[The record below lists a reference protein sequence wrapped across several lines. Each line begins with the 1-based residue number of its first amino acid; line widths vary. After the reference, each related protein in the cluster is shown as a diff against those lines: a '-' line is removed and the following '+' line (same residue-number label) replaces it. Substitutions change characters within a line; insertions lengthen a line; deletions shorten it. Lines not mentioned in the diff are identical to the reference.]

1 MDAEWTCPA
10 LVEEYNDL
18 LGDPTGT
25 EADIVET
32 DGGEGTHGGSEQ
44 RLMPLQSYFSHANIC
59 VAAFV
64 WIGFA
69 LLLYGFYLW
78 SATTGRGRLRE

>member
-32 DGGEGTHGGSEQ
+32 DGGEGTHGSEQ
-44 RLMPLQSYFSHANIC
+44 RLMPLKPILHTPT
-59 VAAFV
+59 FV
-64 WIGFA
+64 WRPLFGSV
-69 LLLYGFYLW
+69 LLYLYGFYLW